1 MANALD
7 LKQSRFLFRS
17 LLSHLETS
25 WPMGLLLR
33 HRSPYPDRL
42 IKKLLANG
50 YQKIHKA
57 FLFFSLAFLF
67 IFFFFLLNVCQAR
80 YFDWDDISG
89 DYNAKARAKGG
100 TLELIDY
107 VKILSLRE
115 PLDNLD
121 TLEYKRS
128 AIGYLL
134 ATGGP
139 NGFRVEPATP
149 DERVALL
156 KALSFAAILHEN
168 LGDHDESFDLME
180 IRRLAHC
187 RTPTETEKEHL
198 RIAQTEFTATRALVK
213 AGRVLPV
220 DEFSASIKDLYQ
232 QDCRTIL
239 SLIFRS
245 ERERLQTF
253 TQTFTKKLASRTKEA
268 FEEIEKGLGISAH
281 TVPLIHYSE
290 DILRAYIQKFCCDAS
305 SSSASPYSSR
315 FIPPYDAAYFNILT
329 TRNGLFI
336 LRDYDGTINLKTTD
350 RSVQVGRF
358 SLNAASTYTSPIH
371 VATLGISKYQNQ
383 EDFLK
388 TIEAVC
394 GIYKQEGVNEKST
407 IKDKTFH
414 DRLLRAMAGQVDEGK
429 HAQAAGNQLLEDG
442 F

>member
-1 MANALD
+1 
-7 LKQSRFLFRS
+7 
-17 LLSHLETS
+17 
-25 WPMGLLLR
+25 MG
-33 HRSPYPDRL
+33 YT
-42 IKKLLANG
+42 
-50 YQKIHKA
+50 
-57 FLFFSLAFLF
+57 
-67 IFFFFLLNVCQAR
+67 V
-80 YFDWDDISG
+80 
-89 DYNAKARAKGG
+89 KARAKGG
-100 TLELIDY
+100 KLELIDY
-107 VKILSLRE
+107 VKILSLRD
-115 PLDNLD
+115 PLDSLD

-139 NGFRVEPATP
+139 SGFRVEPATP

-187 RTPTETEKEHL
+187 GSPTEKEREHL
-198 RIAQTEFTATRALVK
+198 KIAQTEFTATRALVK
-213 AGRVLPV
+213 ASRVLPV
-220 DEFSASIKDLYQ
+220 SEFSSSIKDLYQ
-232 QDCRTIL
+232 QDCRAIL

-245 ERERLQTF
+245 ERERLQIF
-253 TQTFTKKLASRTKEA
+253 TQAFTKELASRTKEA

-290 DILRAYIQKFCCDAS
+290 DILRAYMQKFCCDTS
-305 SSSASPYSSR
+305 SSSASPYASR
-315 FIPPYDAAYFNILT
+315 FIPPDDAAYFNILT

-336 LRDYDGTINLKTTD
+336 LRDYDGTINLKTTE

-388 TIEAVC
+388 TIDAVC
-394 GIYKQEGVNEKST
+394 GIYKQEGVNEKSL
-407 IKDKTFH
+407 IKDRALH
-414 DRLLRAMAGQVDEGK
+414 GMLLRARGVHADEFKQEGLGIIK
-429 HAQAAGNQLLEDG
+429 
-442 F
+442 